1 MMEVVRENFMIILF
15 SNLTQK
21 SKDVFF
27 VMEKRYYLF
36 LAKVLNML
44 IFKFLELYD

>member
-1 MMEVVRENFMIILF
+1 MF
-15 SNLTQK
+15 
-21 SKDVFF
+21 FF

-44 IFKFLELYD
+44 IFMFLELYD